1 MKRIILAVI
10 TFVICSISSLGGE
23 YKAWNYVEDKIV
35 IESEQRFPKGSR
47 WAYRESYEIADC
59 IQDLNNLAENGATI
73 HYVNIVVTR
82 TQLFTLV
89 VCYSL

>member
-1 MKRIILAVI
+1 MKRIFLSVL
-10 TFVICSISSLGGE
+10 TFIICSMSSLGTE
-23 YKAWNYVEDKIV
+23 YKAWNHVDDKIV

-47 WAYRESYEIADC
+47 WAYRESYEIAEC
-59 IQDLNNLAENGATI
+59 IQDLNNLVDNGATI

>member
-1 MKRIILAVI
+1 MKRIAISILIFI
-10 TFVICSISSLGGE
+10 TCAISSLGGE
-23 YKAWNYVEDKIV
+23 YKAWNHVDDKIV

-47 WAYRESYEIADC
+47 WAYRESREIAEC

-82 TQLFTLV
+82 TQLFTLI